1 MRRFALG
8 MMTSAALMAGLASQ
22 VQASSKDYS
31 KSTKTDLVTKIMG
44 NKSYQV
50 YSSLKL
56 EEVTKKVKTKTKEK
70 KKYTVKKKVAVKKSK
85 KGKTKY
91 KTVKQVKY
99 KWVTKTA
106 YKNVK
111 KKEWKFGKKLTASAD
126 FRYAHVQSKSY
137 KVKDGKRY
145 YYIYVDGRPVGYVNE
160 KAFAL
165 SKANVVSQVS
175 LVNNPSDSVGFNAED
190 AINYV
195 TDQHGSLVDN
205 DSVEIS
211 CKSAKLNI
219 SDTGYVSSRKA
230 GTAVLTFKYGKA
242 KATSKL
248 TVRGDAKEGISSADV
263 TPVKTDLPEIKTWS
277 ARYGARLSS
286 SSTITSKDAVS
297 SSHKYWATKTM
308 SGNAKGADIETIFY
322 HPAVLSAPGSSNL
335 EAKVSSAVQGIDFY
349 DNDLVTSNL
358 DLGQADNWEARGHM
372 VYYNMRRVKKYNWH
386 LIPSKILSF
395 NTWLS
400 YIKNIKVSPYMK
412 LGHGQSVGSTKK
424 YAYVLANWNRSHNWS
439 NSQELIRVKKSTM
452 EIDKIW
458 TFKVWNGSAKYPRI
472 FLNADVIDDNTLLAL
487 FHNASKHRYE
497 YWKISRS
504 GDSFKAKEVGATGS
518 DLIKAKEVGATGSD
532 LIRTGSDRIS
542 NSDEV
547 HPEVQGF
554 VWNSA
559 YDVYYI
565 AFNDYLFKI
574 GAGLDGKTDAGKLLN
589 YYKFDTGRRE
599 FEGLSS
605 YGPELYL
612 NLNHPTETLKVNH
625 ITK

>member
-70 KKYTVKKKVAVKKSK
+70 KKYTVKKKVAVKKKSK

-111 KKEWKFGKKLTASAD
+111 KKEWKFGKKLTSSAD

-137 KVKDGKRY
+137 KVKGGKRY

-211 CKSAKLNI
+211 CKSAELNI
-219 SDTGYVSSRKA
+219 SDTGYVSSCKA

-263 TPVKTDLPEIKTWS
+263 TPVKTDLPEIETWS
-277 ARYGARLSS
+277 ANDGARLSS

-372 VYYNMRRVKKYNWH
+372 VYYNMRKVKKYNWQ
-386 LIPSKILSF
+386 LIPSKMLSF

-424 YAYVLANWNRSHNWS
+424 YVYVLANWNRSNNWS

-458 TFKVWNGSAKYPRI
+458 TFKVWNASAKYPRI

-518 DLIKAKEVGATGSD
+518 DLI
-532 LIRTGSDRIS
+532 S
-542 NSDEV
+542 NSA
-547 HPEVQGF
+547 EVQGF

-605 YGPELYL
+605 YGPELYV

>member
-70 KKYTVKKKVAVKKSK
+70 KKYTVKKKSK

-99 KWVTKTA
+99 KWVTKAA

-111 KKEWKFGKKLTASAD
+111 KKEWKFGKKLTVSTD

-263 TPVKTDLPEIKTWS
+263 TPVKTDLPKIETWS
-277 ARYGARLSS
+277 ASDGASLSS
-286 SSTITSKDAVS
+286 SSTITSEDAVS
-297 SSHKYWATKTM
+297 SSHKYWATDM

-372 VYYNMRRVKKYNWH
+372 VYYNMRKVKKYNWQ
-386 LIPSKILSF
+386 LIPSKMLSF

-424 YAYVLANWNRSHNWS
+424 YVYVLANWNRSINWS

-487 FHNASKHRYE
+487 FHNASKHCYE

-518 DLIKAKEVGATGSD
+518 DLI
-532 LIRTGSDRIS
+532 RTDSDR
-542 NSDEV
+542 SDEV

>member
-31 KSTKTDLVTKIMG
+31 KSTKTDLVTKIIG
-44 NKSYQV
+44 SKSYQV

-70 KKYTVKKKVAVKKSK
+70 KKYTVKKKVAVKKKSK

-99 KWVTKTA
+99 KWVTKTT

-111 KKEWKFGKKLTASAD
+111 KKEWKFGKKLTASSD

-137 KVKDGKRY
+137 KVKGGKRY

-195 TDQHGSLVDN
+195 TDKHGSLVDN

-242 KATSKL
+242 RATSKL
-248 TVRGDAKEGISSADV
+248 TVRGDAKEGISMADV

-277 ARYGARLSS
+277 ASDGASLSS
-286 SSTITSKDAVS
+286 SSTVTSEDAVS
-297 SSHKYWATKTM
+297 SSHKYWATNM

-358 DLGQADNWEARGHM
+358 DLGQADNREARGHM
-372 VYYNMRRVKKYNWH
+372 VYYNMRGVKKYNWQ
-386 LIPSKILSF
+386 LIPSKMLSF

-424 YAYVLANWNRSHNWS
+424 YVYVLANWNRSNNWS

-472 FLNADVIDDNTLLAL
+472 FLNADVIDDNTLIAL

-497 YWKISRS
+497 YWKITRS

-518 DLIKAKEVGATGSD
+518 DLI
-532 LIRTGSDRIS
+532 S
-542 NSDEV
+542 NSA
-547 HPEVQGF
+547 EVQGF
-554 VWNSA
+554 VWDSA

-574 GAGLDGKTDAGKLLN
+574 GAGLDGGTEAGKLLN
-589 YYKFDTGRRE
+589 YYKFDTGRE
-599 FEGLSS
+599 FEGLGS
-605 YGPELYL
+605 YKGELYV
-612 NLNHPTETLKVNH
+612 NLNHPTETLKVDH

>member
-70 KKYTVKKKVAVKKSK
+70 KKYTVKKKVAVKKKSK

-137 KVKDGKRY
+137 KVKGGKRY

-263 TPVKTDLPEIKTWS
+263 TPVKTDLPEIQTWS
-277 ARYGARLSS
+277 ASDGASLSS
-286 SSTITSKDAVS
+286 SSTTTSKDAVS
-297 SSHKYWATKTM
+297 SSHKYWATDM

-358 DLGQADNWEARGHM
+358 DLGQADNREARGHM
-372 VYYNMRRVKKYNWH
+372 VYYNMRGVKKYNWQ
-386 LIPSKILSF
+386 LIPSKMLSF

-424 YAYVLANWNRSHNWS
+424 YVYVLANWNRSNNWS

-472 FLNADVIDDNTLLAL
+472 FLNADVIDDNTLIAL

-497 YWKISRS
+497 YWKITRS

-518 DLIKAKEVGATGSD
+518 DLI
-532 LIRTGSDRIS
+532 S
-542 NSDEV
+542 NST
-547 HPEVQGF
+547 EVQGF
-554 VWNSA
+554 VWDSA

-574 GAGLDGKTDAGKLLN
+574 GAGLDGGTEAGKLLN
-589 YYKFDTGRRE
+589 YYKFDTGRE
-599 FEGLSS
+599 FEGLGS
-605 YGPELYL
+605 YKGELYV
-612 NLNHPTETLKVNH
+612 NLNHPTETLKVDH

>member
-44 NKSYQV
+44 DKSYQV

-70 KKYTVKKKVAVKKSK
+70 KKYTVKKKVAVKKKSK

-111 KKEWKFGKKLTASAD
+111 KKEWKFGKKLTASAA

-145 YYIYVDGRPVGYVNE
+145 YYIYVNGRPVGYVNE

-190 AINYV
+190 AINYL
-195 TDQHGSLVDN
+195 TDKHGSLVDN
-205 DSVEIS
+205 DLVEIS
-211 CKSAKLNI
+211 CKSAKLKI
-219 SDTGYVSSRKA
+219 SDTGYISSRKA
-230 GTAVLTFKYGKA
+230 GKAVLTFKYGKA
-242 KATSKL
+242 KATGKL
-248 TVRGDAKEGISSADV
+248 TVRGNAKEGISSADV
-263 TPVKTDLPEIKTWS
+263 APVKTDLPEIKTWS
-277 ARYGARLSS
+277 ASDGASPSS
-286 SSTITSKDAVS
+286 SSTITSEDAVS
-297 SSHKYWATKTM
+297 SSHKYWATNM

-358 DLGQADNWEARGHM
+358 DLGQADNREARGHM
-372 VYYNMRRVKKYNWH
+372 VYYNMRKVKKYNWQ
-386 LIPSKILSF
+386 LIPSKTLSF

-424 YAYVLANWNRSHNWS
+424 YAYVLANWNRSNNWS

-472 FLNADVIDDNTLLAL
+472 FLNADVIDDNTLIAL

-518 DLIKAKEVGATGSD
+518 DLI
-532 LIRTGSDRIS
+532 S
-542 NSDEV
+542 NSA
-547 HPEVQGF
+547 EVQGF
-554 VWNSA
+554 VWDSA

-574 GAGLDGKTDAGKLLN
+574 GAGLDGGTEAGKLLN
-589 YYKFDTGRRE
+589 YYKFDTGRE
-599 FEGLSS
+599 FEGMGS
-605 YGPELYL
+605 YKGELYV
-612 NLNHPTETLKVNH
+612 NLNHPTETLKVDH

>member
-70 KKYTVKKKVAVKKSK
+70 KKYTVKKKVAVKKKSK

-111 KKEWKFGKKLTASAD
+111 KKEWKFGKKLTTSAD

-137 KVKDGKRY
+137 KVKGGKRY

-211 CKSAKLNI
+211 CKSAELNI

-263 TPVKTDLPEIKTWS
+263 TPVKTDLPEIQTWS
-277 ARYGARLSS
+277 ASDGASLSS

-297 SSHKYWATKTM
+297 SSHKYWATDM
-308 SGNAKGADIETIFY
+308 SGNAKGADIETVFY

-372 VYYNMRRVKKYNWH
+372 VYYNMRKVKKYKWQ
-386 LIPSKILSF
+386 LIPSKMLSF

-424 YAYVLANWNRSHNWS
+424 YVYVLANWNRSNNWS

-487 FHNASKHRYE
+487 FHNASKHCYE
-497 YWKISRS
+497 YWKISRN
-504 GDSFKAKEVGATGS
+504 GDSF
-518 DLIKAKEVGATGSD
+518 KAKEVGATGSD
-532 LIRTGSDRIS
+532 LIRTGSDS
-542 NSDEV
+542 AEV

-589 YYKFDTGRRE
+589 RYKFDTRPRE

-605 YGPELYL
+605 YKAELYV
-612 NLNHPTETLKVNH
+612 NLNHPAETLKVNH

>member
-31 KSTKTDLVTKIMG
+31 KSRKTDLVTKIMG
-44 NKSYQV
+44 DKSYQV

-106 YKNVK
+106 YKNVN
-111 KKEWKFGKKLTASAD
+111 KKEWKFGKKLTASAA

-195 TDQHGSLVDN
+195 TDKHGSLVDN

-211 CKSAKLNI
+211 CKSAKLKI
-219 SDTGYVSSRKA
+219 SDTGYISSRKA
-230 GTAVLTFKYGKA
+230 GTAILTFKYGKA

-248 TVRGDAKEGISSADV
+248 KVRGDAKEGISSADV
-263 TPVKTDLPEIKTWS
+263 APVKTDLPEIKTWS
-277 ARYGARLSS
+277 ASDGASPSS
-286 SSTITSKDAVS
+286 SSTITSEDAVS
-297 SSHKYWATKTM
+297 SSHKYWATNM

-358 DLGQADNWEARGHM
+358 DLGQADNREARGHM
-372 VYYNMRRVKKYNWH
+372 VYYNMRKVKKYNWQ
-386 LIPSKILSF
+386 LIPSKTLSF

-424 YAYVLANWNRSHNWS
+424 YAYVLANWNRSNNWS
-439 NSQELIRVKKSTM
+439 NSQELIRVKKSSM

-518 DLIKAKEVGATGSD
+518 DLI
-532 LIRTGSDRIS
+532 S
-542 NSDEV
+542 NSA
-547 HPEVQGF
+547 EVQGF
-554 VWNSA
+554 VWDSA

-574 GAGLDGKTDAGKLLN
+574 GAGLDGGTEAGKLLN
-589 YYKFDTGRRE
+589 YYKFDTGRE
-599 FEGLSS
+599 FEGMGS
-605 YGPELYL
+605 YKGELYV
-612 NLNHPTETLKVNH
+612 NLNHPTETLKVDH

>member
-8 MMTSAALMAGLASQ
+8 MMTSAALIAGLASQ

-44 NKSYQV
+44 DKSYQV

-56 EEVTKKVKTKTKEK
+56 EEVTKKVKTKAKEK
-70 KKYTVKKKVAVKKSK
+70 KKYTVKKKVAVKKKSK

-111 KKEWKFGKKLTASAD
+111 KKEWKFGKKFTASAA

-195 TDQHGSLVDN
+195 TDKHGSLVDN

-211 CKSAKLNI
+211 CKSAKLKI
-219 SDTGYVSSRKA
+219 SDTGYISSRKA

-248 TVRGDAKEGISSADV
+248 TVRRDAKEGISSADV
-263 TPVKTDLPEIKTWS
+263 APVKTDLPEIKTWS
-277 ARYGARLSS
+277 ASDGASPSS
-286 SSTITSKDAVS
+286 SSTITSEDAVS
-297 SSHKYWATKTM
+297 SSHKYWATNM

-358 DLGQADNWEARGHM
+358 DLGQADNREARGHM
-372 VYYNMRRVKKYNWH
+372 VYYNMRKVKKYNWQ
-386 LIPSKILSF
+386 LIPSKMLSF

-424 YAYVLANWNRSHNWS
+424 YAYVLANWNRSNNWS

-472 FLNADVIDDNTLLAL
+472 FLNADVIDDNTLIAL

-518 DLIKAKEVGATGSD
+518 DLI
-532 LIRTGSDRIS
+532 S
-542 NSDEV
+542 NSA
-547 HPEVQGF
+547 EVQGF
-554 VWNSA
+554 VWDSA

-574 GAGLDGKTDAGKLLN
+574 GAGLDGGTEAGKLLN
-589 YYKFDTGRRE
+589 YYKFDTGRE
-599 FEGLSS
+599 FEGMGS
-605 YGPELYL
+605 YKGELYV
-612 NLNHPTETLKVNH
+612 NLNHPTETLKVDH

>member
-56 EEVTKKVKTKTKEK
+56 EEVTKKVKAKTKEK
-70 KKYTVKKKVAVKKSK
+70 KKYTVKKRVAVKKKSK

-137 KVKDGKRY
+137 KVKGGKRY

-211 CKSAKLNI
+211 CKSAELNI

-263 TPVKTDLPEIKTWS
+263 TPVKTDLPEIETWS
-277 ARYGARLSS
+277 ASDGASLSS

-297 SSHKYWATKTM
+297 SSHKYWATDM

-358 DLGQADNWEARGHM
+358 DLGQADNREARGHM
-372 VYYNMRRVKKYNWH
+372 VYYNMRKVKKCNWQ
-386 LIPSKILSF
+386 LIPSKMLSF

-424 YAYVLANWNRSHNWS
+424 YVYVLANWNRSNNWS

-472 FLNADVIDDNTLLAL
+472 FLNADVIDDNTLIAL

-497 YWKISRS
+497 YWKITRS

-518 DLIKAKEVGATGSD
+518 DLI
-532 LIRTGSDRIS
+532 S
-542 NSDEV
+542 NST
-547 HPEVQGF
+547 EVQGF
-554 VWNSA
+554 VWDSA

-574 GAGLDGKTDAGKLLN
+574 GAGLDGGTEAGKLLN
-589 YYKFDTGRRE
+589 YYKFDTGRE
-599 FEGLSS
+599 FEGLGS
-605 YGPELYL
+605 YKGELYV
-612 NLNHPTETLKVNH
+612 NLNHPTETLKVDH

>member
-8 MMTSAALMAGLASQ
+8 MMTSAALMAGLANQ

-44 NKSYQV
+44 NKSHQV

-56 EEVTKKVKTKTKEK
+56 EEVTKKVKAKSKEK
-70 KKYTVKKKVAVKKSK
+70 KKYTVKKKVAVKKNSK

-91 KTVKQVKY
+91 RTVKQVKY

-137 KVKDGKRY
+137 KVKGGKRY

-211 CKSAKLNI
+211 CKSAELNI

-230 GTAVLTFKYGKA
+230 GTAVLTFRYGKA

-263 TPVKTDLPEIKTWS
+263 TPVKTDLPEIETWS
-277 ARYGARLSS
+277 ASDGASLSS

-297 SSHKYWATKTM
+297 SSHKYWATDM

-372 VYYNMRRVKKYNWH
+372 VYYNMRKVKKYNWQ
-386 LIPSKILSF
+386 LIPSKMLSF

-424 YAYVLANWNRSHNWS
+424 YVYVLANWNRSNNWS

-497 YWKISRS
+497 YWKISRN

-518 DLIKAKEVGATGSD
+518 DLI
-532 LIRTGSDRIS
+532 S
-542 NSDEV
+542 NSA
-547 HPEVQGF
+547 EVQGF

-605 YGPELYL
+605 YGPELYV

>member
-8 MMTSAALMAGLASQ
+8 MMTSAALMAGLSSQ

-31 KSTKTDLVTKIMG
+31 KNTKTDLVTKIMG
-44 NKSYQV
+44 DKSYQV

-70 KKYTVKKKVAVKKSK
+70 KKVAVKKKSK
-85 KGKTKY
+85 KGKT
-91 KTVKQVKY
+91 KY

-111 KKEWKFGKKLTASAD
+111 KKEWKFGKKLTASSD

-137 KVKDGKRY
+137 KIKDGKRY

-230 GTAVLTFKYGKA
+230 GTAVLIFKYGKA

-277 ARYGARLSS
+277 ASDGASLSS
-286 SSTITSKDAVS
+286 SSTVTSEDAVS
-297 SSHKYWATKTM
+297 SSHKYWATDM

-358 DLGQADNWEARGHM
+358 DLGQADNREARGHM
-372 VYYNMRRVKKYNWH
+372 VYYNMRGVKKYNWQ
-386 LIPSKILSF
+386 LIPSKMLSF

-424 YAYVLANWNRSHNWS
+424 YVYVLANWNRSNNWS

-472 FLNADVIDDNTLLAL
+472 FLNADVIDDNTLIAL

-518 DLIKAKEVGATGSD
+518 DLI
-532 LIRTGSDRIS
+532 S
-542 NSDEV
+542 NSA
-547 HPEVQGF
+547 EVQGF
-554 VWNSA
+554 VWDSA

-574 GAGLDGKTDAGKLLN
+574 GAGLDGGTEAGKLLN
-589 YYKFDTGRRE
+589 YYKFDTGRE
-599 FEGLSS
+599 FEGLGS
-605 YGPELYL
+605 YKGELYV
-612 NLNHPTETLKVNH
+612 NLNHPTETLKVDH

>member
-70 KKYTVKKKVAVKKSK
+70 KKYTVKRKVALKKKSK

-111 KKEWKFGKKLTASAD
+111 KKEWKFGKKLTSSAD

-137 KVKDGKRY
+137 KVKGGKRY

-211 CKSAKLNI
+211 CKSTKLNI

-263 TPVKTDLPEIKTWS
+263 TPVKTDLPEIETWS
-277 ARYGARLSS
+277 ASDGARLSS

-297 SSHKYWATKTM
+297 SSHKYWATNM

-358 DLGQADNWEARGHM
+358 DLGQADNREARGHM
-372 VYYNMRRVKKYNWH
+372 VYYNMRRVKKYNWQ
-386 LIPSKILSF
+386 LIPSKMLSF

-424 YAYVLANWNRSHNWS
+424 YIYILANWNRSNNWS

-497 YWKISRS
+497 YWKISRN
-504 GDSFKAKEVGATGS
+504 GDSFKSKEVGATGS
-518 DLIKAKEVGATGSD
+518 DLI
-532 LIRTGSDRIS
+532 S
-542 NSDEV
+542 NSA
-547 HPEVQGF
+547 EVQGF
-554 VWNSA
+554 VWDSA

-574 GAGLDGKTDAGKLLN
+574 GAGLDGGTEAGKLLN
-589 YYKFDTGRRE
+589 YYNFHTGRE
-599 FEGLSS
+599 FEGLGS
-605 YGPELYL
+605 YKGELYV
-612 NLNHPTETLKVNH
+612 NLNHPTETLKVDY

>member
-44 NKSYQV
+44 DKSYQV

-70 KKYTVKKKVAVKKSK
+70 KKYTVKKKVAVKKGK

-195 TDQHGSLVDN
+195 TDKHGSLVDN

-219 SDTGYVSSRKA
+219 SDTGYVSSKKA

-248 TVRGDAKEGISSADV
+248 TVRGDAKEGISSANI

-277 ARYGARLSS
+277 ASDGASLSS
-286 SSTITSKDAVS
+286 SSTVTSEDAVS
-297 SSHKYWATKTM
+297 SSHKYWATNM
-308 SGNAKGADIETIFY
+308 SGNTKGADIETIFY

-358 DLGQADNWEARGHM
+358 DLGQADNREARGHM
-372 VYYNMRRVKKYNWH
+372 VYYNMRGVKKYNWQ
-386 LIPSKILSF
+386 LIPSKMLSF

-424 YAYVLANWNRSHNWS
+424 YVYVLANWNRSNNWS

-458 TFKVWNGSAKYPRI
+458 TFKVWNGSVKYPRI
-472 FLNADVIDDNTLLAL
+472 FLNADVIDDNTLIAL

-518 DLIKAKEVGATGSD
+518 DLI
-532 LIRTGSDRIS
+532 S
-542 NSDEV
+542 NSA
-547 HPEVQGF
+547 EVQGF
-554 VWNSA
+554 AWDSA

-574 GAGLDGKTDAGKLLN
+574 GAGLDGEMEAGKLLN
-589 YYKFDTGRRE
+589 YYKFDTGRE
-599 FEGLSS
+599 FEGLGS
-605 YGPELYL
+605 YKGELYV
-612 NLNHPTETLKVNH
+612 NLNHPTETLKVDH

>member
-70 KKYTVKKKVAVKKSK
+70 KKYTVKKK
-85 KGKTKY
+85 
-91 KTVKQVKY
+91 
-99 KWVTKTA
+99 
-106 YKNVK
+106 
-111 KKEWKFGKKLTASAD
+111 EWKFGKKLTASAD

-137 KVKDGKRY
+137 KVKGGKRY

-248 TVRGDAKEGISSADV
+248 TVRGDAKEGISSAGV

-277 ARYGARLSS
+277 ASDGASLSS
-286 SSTITSKDAVS
+286 SSTTTSKDAVS
-297 SSHKYWATKTM
+297 SSHKYWATNM

-358 DLGQADNWEARGHM
+358 DLGQADNREARGHM
-372 VYYNMRRVKKYNWH
+372 VYYNMRGVKKYNWQ
-386 LIPSKILSF
+386 LIPSKMLSF

-424 YAYVLANWNRSHNWS
+424 YIYILANWNRSNNWF

-497 YWKISRS
+497 YWKISRN

-518 DLIKAKEVGATGSD
+518 DLI
-532 LIRTGSDRIS
+532 S
-542 NSDEV
+542 NSA
-547 HPEVQGF
+547 EVQGF
-554 VWNSA
+554 VWDSA

-574 GAGLDGKTDAGKLLN
+574 GAGLDGGTEAGKLLN

-605 YGPELYL
+605 YKGELYV

>member
-70 KKYTVKKKVAVKKSK
+70 KKYTVKRKVAVKKKSK

-111 KKEWKFGKKLTASAD
+111 KKEWKFGKKLTSSAD

-137 KVKDGKRY
+137 KVKGGKRY

-219 SDTGYVSSRKA
+219 SDTGYVYSRKA

-263 TPVKTDLPEIKTWS
+263 TPVKTDLPEIETWS
-277 ARYGARLSS
+277 ASDGARLSS
-286 SSTITSKDAVS
+286 SSTTTSKDAVS
-297 SSHKYWATKTM
+297 SSHKYWATNM

-358 DLGQADNWEARGHM
+358 DLGQADNREARGHM
-372 VYYNMRRVKKYNWH
+372 VYYNMRGVKKYNWQ
-386 LIPSKILSF
+386 LIPSKMLSF

-424 YAYVLANWNRSHNWS
+424 YVYVLANWNRSNNWS

-458 TFKVWNGSAKYPRI
+458 TFKAWNGSAKYPRI

-518 DLIKAKEVGATGSD
+518 DLI
-532 LIRTGSDRIS
+532 S
-542 NSDEV
+542 NSA
-547 HPEVQGF
+547 EVQGF
-554 VWNSA
+554 VWDSA

-574 GAGLDGKTDAGKLLN
+574 GAGLDGGTEAGKLLN
-589 YYKFDTGRRE
+589 YYKFDTGRE
-599 FEGLSS
+599 FEGLGS
-605 YGPELYL
+605 YKGELYV
-612 NLNHPTETLKVNH
+612 NLNHPTETLKVDY

>member
-8 MMTSAALMAGLASQ
+8 MMTNAALMAGLASQ

-70 KKYTVKKKVAVKKSK
+70 KKYTVKKKVAVKKKSK

-137 KVKDGKRY
+137 KVKGGKRY

-211 CKSAKLNI
+211 CKSAELNI

-277 ARYGARLSS
+277 ASDGDSLSS
-286 SSTITSKDAVS
+286 SSTITSEDAVS
-297 SSHKYWATKTM
+297 SSHKYWATNM
-308 SGNAKGADIETIFY
+308 SGDAKGADIETIFY

-358 DLGQADNWEARGHM
+358 DLGQADSREARGHM
-372 VYYNMRRVKKYNWH
+372 VYYNMRGVKKYNWQ
-386 LIPSKILSF
+386 LIPSKMLSF

-424 YAYVLANWNRSHNWS
+424 YVYVLANWNRSNNWS

-497 YWKISRS
+497 YWKISRN
-504 GDSFKAKEVGATGS
+504 GDSF
-518 DLIKAKEVGATGSD
+518 KAKEVGATGSD

-542 NSDEV
+542 NSAEV

-554 VWNSA
+554 VWDSA

-574 GAGLDGKTDAGKLLN
+574 GAGLDGGTEAGKLLN
-589 YYKFDTGRRE
+589 YYKFDTGRE
-599 FEGLSS
+599 FEGLGS
-605 YGPELYL
+605 YKGELYV

>member
-8 MMTSAALMAGLASQ
+8 MMTSAALIAGLASQ

-44 NKSYQV
+44 DKSYQV

-70 KKYTVKKKVAVKKSK
+70 KKYTVKKKVAVKKKSK

-111 KKEWKFGKKLTASAD
+111 KKEWKFGKKLTASAA

-195 TDQHGSLVDN
+195 TDKHGSLVDN

-211 CKSAKLNI
+211 CKSAKLKI
-219 SDTGYVSSRKA
+219 SDTGYISSRKA
-230 GTAVLTFKYGKA
+230 GTAILTFKYGKA

-263 TPVKTDLPEIKTWS
+263 APVKTDLPEIKTWS
-277 ARYGARLSS
+277 ASDGASPSS
-286 SSTITSKDAVS
+286 SSTITSEDAAS
-297 SSHKYWATKTM
+297 SSHKYWATNM
-308 SGNAKGADIETIFY
+308 SGNPKGADIETIFY

-358 DLGQADNWEARGHM
+358 DLGQADNREARGHM
-372 VYYNMRRVKKYNWH
+372 VYYNMRKVKKYNWQ
-386 LIPSKILSF
+386 LIPSKTLSF

-412 LGHGQSVGSTKK
+412 LGHGQPVGSTKK
-424 YAYVLANWNRSHNWS
+424 YAYVLANWNRSNNWS

-472 FLNADVIDDNTLLAL
+472 FLNADVIDDNTLIAL

-518 DLIKAKEVGATGSD
+518 DLI
-532 LIRTGSDRIS
+532 S
-542 NSDEV
+542 NSA
-547 HPEVQGF
+547 EVQGF
-554 VWNSA
+554 VWDSA

-574 GAGLDGKTDAGKLLN
+574 GAGLDGGTEAGKLLN
-589 YYKFDTGRRE
+589 YYKFDTGRE
-599 FEGLSS
+599 FEGMGS
-605 YGPELYL
+605 YKGELYV
-612 NLNHPTETLKVNH
+612 NLNHPTETLKVDR

>member
-44 NKSYQV
+44 DKSYQV

-70 KKYTVKKKVAVKKSK
+70 KKYTVKKKSK
-85 KGKTKY
+85 KGKT
-91 KTVKQVKY
+91 KY

-137 KVKDGKRY
+137 KVKGGKRY

-248 TVRGDAKEGISSADV
+248 KVRGDAKEGISSAGV
-263 TPVKTDLPEIKTWS
+263 TPVKTDLPKIETWS
-277 ARYGARLSS
+277 ARDRASSHKHWATKSAR
-286 SSTITSKDAVS
+286 DRA
-297 SSHKYWATKTM
+297 SSHKYWATNM

-372 VYYNMRRVKKYNWH
+372 VYYNMRKVKEYNWQ
-386 LIPSKILSF
+386 LIPSKMLSF

-424 YAYVLANWNRSHNWS
+424 YVYVLANWNRSNNWS

-497 YWKISRS
+497 YWKISRN

-518 DLIKAKEVGATGSD
+518 DLI
-532 LIRTGSDRIS
+532 S
-542 NSDEV
+542 NSA
-547 HPEVQGF
+547 EVQGF

-605 YGPELYL
+605 YGPELYV

>member
-70 KKYTVKKKVAVKKSK
+70 KKYTVKKK
-85 KGKTKY
+85 
-91 KTVKQVKY
+91 
-99 KWVTKTA
+99 
-106 YKNVK
+106 
-111 KKEWKFGKKLTASAD
+111 EWKFGKKLTASAD

-137 KVKDGKRY
+137 KVKGGKRY

-263 TPVKTDLPEIKTWS
+263 TPVKTDLPEIETWS
-277 ARYGARLSS
+277 ASDGASLSS
-286 SSTITSKDAVS
+286 SSTITSGDAVS
-297 SSHKYWATKTM
+297 SSHKYWATNM

-358 DLGQADNWEARGHM
+358 DLGQADNREARGHM
-372 VYYNMRRVKKYNWH
+372 VYYNMRGVKKYNWQ
-386 LIPSKILSF
+386 LIPSKMLSF

-424 YAYVLANWNRSHNWS
+424 YVYVLANWNRSNNWF

-497 YWKISRS
+497 YWKISRN

-518 DLIKAKEVGATGSD
+518 DLI
-532 LIRTGSDRIS
+532 S
-542 NSDEV
+542 NSA
-547 HPEVQGF
+547 EVQGF
-554 VWNSA
+554 VWDSA

-574 GAGLDGKTDAGKLLN
+574 GAGLDGGTEAGKLLN

-605 YGPELYL
+605 YKGELYV

>member
-70 KKYTVKKKVAVKKSK
+70 KKYTVKKK
-85 KGKTKY
+85 
-91 KTVKQVKY
+91 
-99 KWVTKTA
+99 
-106 YKNVK
+106 
-111 KKEWKFGKKLTASAD
+111 EWKFGKKLTASAD

-137 KVKDGKRY
+137 KVKGGKRY

-263 TPVKTDLPEIKTWS
+263 TPVKTDLPEIETWS
-277 ARYGARLSS
+277 ASDGASLSS
-286 SSTITSKDAVS
+286 SSTITSGDAVS
-297 SSHKYWATKTM
+297 SSHKYWATNM
-308 SGNAKGADIETIFY
+308 SGNAKVADIETIFY

-358 DLGQADNWEARGHM
+358 DLGQADNREARGHM
-372 VYYNMRRVKKYNWH
+372 VYYNMRGVKKYNWQ
-386 LIPSKILSF
+386 LIPSKMLSF

-424 YAYVLANWNRSHNWS
+424 YVYVLANWNRSNNWS

-497 YWKISRS
+497 YWKISRN

-518 DLIKAKEVGATGSD
+518 DLI
-532 LIRTGSDRIS
+532 S
-542 NSDEV
+542 NSA
-547 HPEVQGF
+547 EVQGF
-554 VWNSA
+554 VWDSA

-574 GAGLDGKTDAGKLLN
+574 GAGLDGGTEAGKLLN

-605 YGPELYL
+605 YKGELYV

>member
-44 NKSYQV
+44 DKSYQV

-70 KKYTVKKKVAVKKSK
+70 KKVAVKKKSK
-85 KGKTKY
+85 KGKT
-91 KTVKQVKY
+91 KY

-137 KVKDGKRY
+137 KVKGGKRY

-263 TPVKTDLPEIKTWS
+263 TPAKTDLPEIKTWS
-277 ARYGARLSS
+277 ASDGASQSS
-286 SSTITSKDAVS
+286 SSTITSEDAVS
-297 SSHKYWATKTM
+297 SSHKYWATNM

-358 DLGQADNWEARGHM
+358 DLGQADNREARGHM
-372 VYYNMRRVKKYNWH
+372 VYYNMRRVKKYNWQ
-386 LIPSKILSF
+386 LIPSKMLSF

-424 YAYVLANWNRSHNWS
+424 YVYVLANWNRSNNWS

-497 YWKISRS
+497 YWKISRN
-504 GDSFKAKEVGATGS
+504 GDSFKAKEVGATDS
-518 DLIKAKEVGATGSD
+518 DLI
-532 LIRTGSDRIS
+532 S
-542 NSDEV
+542 NSA
-547 HPEVQGF
+547 EVQGF
-554 VWNSA
+554 VWDSA

-574 GAGLDGKTDAGKLLN
+574 GAGLDGGTEAGKLLN
-589 YYKFDTGRRE
+589 YYKFDTGRE
-599 FEGLSS
+599 FEAWAATRVSS
-605 YGPELYL
+605 
-612 NLNHPTETLKVNH
+612 TST
-625 ITK
+625 

>member
-70 KKYTVKKKVAVKKSK
+70 KKYTVKKKSK

-263 TPVKTDLPEIKTWS
+263 TPVKTDLPEIETWS
-277 ARYGARLSS
+277 ASDGASLSS

-297 SSHKYWATKTM
+297 SSHKYWATDM

-372 VYYNMRRVKKYNWH
+372 VYYNMRKVKKYNWQ
-386 LIPSKILSF
+386 LIPSKMLSF

-424 YAYVLANWNRSHNWS
+424 YVYVLANWNRSINWS

-497 YWKISRS
+497 YWKISRN
-504 GDSFKAKEVGATGS
+504 GDSF
-518 DLIKAKEVGATGSD
+518 KAKEVGATGSD
-532 LIRTGSDRIS
+532 LIRTGSDLIS
-542 NSDEV
+542 NSAEVHPKV

>member
-70 KKYTVKKKVAVKKSK
+70 KKYTVKKK
-85 KGKTKY
+85 
-91 KTVKQVKY
+91 
-99 KWVTKTA
+99 
-106 YKNVK
+106 
-111 KKEWKFGKKLTASAD
+111 EWKFGKKLTASAD

-137 KVKDGKRY
+137 KVKGGKRY

-277 ARYGARLSS
+277 ASDGASLSS
-286 SSTITSKDAVS
+286 SSTITSEDAVS
-297 SSHKYWATKTM
+297 SSHKYWATNM

-335 EAKVSSAVQGIDFY
+335 EAKVSSAVQGIDVY

-358 DLGQADNWEARGHM
+358 DLGQADNREARGHM
-372 VYYNMRRVKKYNWH
+372 VYYNMRGVKKYNWQ
-386 LIPSKILSF
+386 LIPSKMLSF

-424 YAYVLANWNRSHNWS
+424 YVYVLANWNRSNNWS

-497 YWKISRS
+497 YWKISRN

-518 DLIKAKEVGATGSD
+518 DLI
-532 LIRTGSDRIS
+532 S
-542 NSDEV
+542 NSA
-547 HPEVQGF
+547 EVQGF

-589 YYKFDTGRRE
+589 RYKFHTRPRE

-605 YGPELYL
+605 YKAELYV

>member
-70 KKYTVKKKVAVKKSK
+70 KKYTVKKKVAVKKKSK

-111 KKEWKFGKKLTASAD
+111 KKWKFGKKLTVSAD

-145 YYIYVDGRPVGYVNE
+145 YYIYVNGRPVGYVNE

-175 LVNNPSDSVGFNAED
+175 LVNNPYDSVGFNAED

-211 CKSAKLNI
+211 YKSAKLNI

-277 ARYGARLSS
+277 ASDGARLSS
-286 SSTITSKDAVS
+286 SSTTTSKDAVS
-297 SSHKYWATKTM
+297 SSHKYWATNM

-372 VYYNMRRVKKYNWH
+372 VYYNMRKVKKYNWQ
-386 LIPSKILSF
+386 LIPSKMLSF

-424 YAYVLANWNRSHNWS
+424 YVYVLANWNRSNNWS

-497 YWKISRS
+497 YWKISRN

-518 DLIKAKEVGATGSD
+518 DLI
-532 LIRTGSDRIS
+532 S
-542 NSDEV
+542 NSA
-547 HPEVQGF
+547 EVQGF

-589 YYKFDTGRRE
+589 RYKFHTRPRE

-605 YGPELYL
+605 YKAELYV

>member
-111 KKEWKFGKKLTASAD
+111 KKKKWKFGKKLTSSAD

-263 TPVKTDLPEIKTWS
+263 TPVKTDLPEITTWS
-277 ARYGARLSS
+277 ARDGARLSS

-372 VYYNMRRVKKYNWH
+372 VYYNMRKVKKYNWQ
-386 LIPSKILSF
+386 LIPSKMLSF

-424 YAYVLANWNRSHNWS
+424 YVYVLANWNRSNNWS

-487 FHNASKHRYE
+487 FHNASKHCYE

-518 DLIKAKEVGATGSD
+518 DLI
-532 LIRTGSDRIS
+532 S
-542 NSDEV
+542 NSA
-547 HPEVQGF
+547 EVQGF

-605 YGPELYL
+605 YGPELYV

>member
-70 KKYTVKKKVAVKKSK
+70 KKYTVKKKVAVKKKSK

-137 KVKDGKRY
+137 KVKGGKRY

-263 TPVKTDLPEIKTWS
+263 TPVKTDLPEIETWS
-277 ARYGARLSS
+277 ASDGASLSS

-372 VYYNMRRVKKYNWH
+372 VYYNMRKVKKYNWQ
-386 LIPSKILSF
+386 LIPSKMLSF

-424 YAYVLANWNRSHNWS
+424 YVYVLANWNRSINWS

-518 DLIKAKEVGATGSD
+518 DLI
-532 LIRTGSDRIS
+532 S
-542 NSDEV
+542 NSA
-547 HPEVQGF
+547 EVQGF

-574 GAGLDGKTDAGKLLN
+574 GAGLDDKTDAGKLLN
-589 YYKFDTGRRE
+589 YYEFDTGHRE

-605 YGPELYL
+605 YGPELYV

>member
-8 MMTSAALMAGLASQ
+8 MMTSAALIAGLASQ

-44 NKSYQV
+44 GKSYQV

-111 KKEWKFGKKLTASAD
+111 KKEWKFGKKLTASAA

-195 TDQHGSLVDN
+195 TDKHGSLVDN

-211 CKSAKLNI
+211 CKSAKLKI
-219 SDTGYVSSRKA
+219 SDTGYISSRKA
-230 GTAVLTFKYGKA
+230 GTAILTFKYGKA

-248 TVRGDAKEGISSADV
+248 TVRGDAKEGISSANV
-263 TPVKTDLPEIKTWS
+263 EPVKTDLPEIKTWS
-277 ARYGARLSS
+277 ASDGASPSS
-286 SSTITSKDAVS
+286 SSTITSEDAVS
-297 SSHKYWATKTM
+297 SSHKYWATNM

-322 HPAVLSAPGSSNL
+322 HPAVLSAPGSSNV

-358 DLGQADNWEARGHM
+358 DLGQADNREARGHM
-372 VYYNMRRVKKYNWH
+372 AYYNMRKVKKYNWQ
-386 LIPSKILSF
+386 LIPSKTLSF

-424 YAYVLANWNRSHNWS
+424 YAYVLANWNRSNNWS

-472 FLNADVIDDNTLLAL
+472 FLNADVIDDNTLIAL

-518 DLIKAKEVGATGSD
+518 DLI
-532 LIRTGSDRIS
+532 S
-542 NSDEV
+542 NSA
-547 HPEVQGF
+547 EVQGF
-554 VWNSA
+554 VWDSA

-574 GAGLDGKTDAGKLLN
+574 GAGLDGGTEAGKLLN
-589 YYKFDTGRRE
+589 YYKFDTGRE
-599 FEGLSS
+599 FEGMGS
-605 YGPELYL
+605 YKGELYV
-612 NLNHPTETLKVNH
+612 NLNHPTETLKVDH

>member
-70 KKYTVKKKVAVKKSK
+70 KKYTVKKKSNK

-372 VYYNMRRVKKYNWH
+372 VYYNMRKVKKYNWQ
-386 LIPSKILSF
+386 LIPSKMLSF

-424 YAYVLANWNRSHNWS
+424 YVYVLANWNRSNNWS

-518 DLIKAKEVGATGSD
+518 DLI
-532 LIRTGSDRIS
+532 S
-542 NSDEV
+542 NSA
-547 HPEVQGF
+547 EVQGF

>member
-56 EEVTKKVKTKTKEK
+56 EEVTKKVKIKTKEK
-70 KKYTVKKKVAVKKSK
+70 KKYTVKKKSK

-99 KWVTKTA
+99 KWVTKAA

-111 KKEWKFGKKLTASAD
+111 KKEWKFGKKLTVSTD

-211 CKSAKLNI
+211 CKSAELNI

-263 TPVKTDLPEIKTWS
+263 TPVKTDLPEITTWS
-277 ARYGARLSS
+277 ARDGARLSS

-297 SSHKYWATKTM
+297 SSHKYWATDM

-372 VYYNMRRVKKYNWH
+372 VYYNMRKVKKYNWQ
-386 LIPSKILSF
+386 LIPSKMLSF

-424 YAYVLANWNRSHNWS
+424 YVYVLANWNRSINWS

-487 FHNASKHRYE
+487 FHNAYKHCYE
-497 YWKISRS
+497 YWKISRN
-504 GDSFKAKEVGATGS
+504 GDSFKV
-518 DLIKAKEVGATGSD
+518 KEVGATGSD

-542 NSDEV
+542 NSAEV

>member
-70 KKYTVKKKVAVKKSK
+70 KKYTVKKKVAIKKSK

-137 KVKDGKRY
+137 KVKGGKRY

-211 CKSAKLNI
+211 CKSAKLDI

-263 TPVKTDLPEIKTWS
+263 TPVKTDLPEIETWS
-277 ARYGARLSS
+277 ASDGASLSS
-286 SSTITSKDAVS
+286 SSTITSGDAVS
-297 SSHKYWATKTM
+297 SSHKYWATNM
-308 SGNAKGADIETIFY
+308 SGNAKSADIETIFY

-358 DLGQADNWEARGHM
+358 DLGQADNREARGHM
-372 VYYNMRRVKKYNWH
+372 VYYNMRGVKKYNWQ
-386 LIPSKILSF
+386 LIPSKMLSF

-424 YAYVLANWNRSHNWS
+424 YVYVLANWNRSNNWF

-487 FHNASKHRYE
+487 FHNASKHCYE
-497 YWKISRS
+497 YWKISRN

-518 DLIKAKEVGATGSD
+518 DLI
-532 LIRTGSDRIS
+532 S
-542 NSDEV
+542 NSA
-547 HPEVQGF
+547 EVQGF
-554 VWNSA
+554 VWDSA

-565 AFNDYLFKI
+565 AFNDYFFKI
-574 GAGLDGKTDAGKLLN
+574 GAGLDGGTEAGKLLN

-605 YGPELYL
+605 YKGELYV

>member
-137 KVKDGKRY
+137 KVKGGKRY

-211 CKSAKLNI
+211 CKSAELNI

-230 GTAVLTFKYGKA
+230 GTAVLTFRYGKA

-277 ARYGARLSS
+277 ASDGASLSS

-297 SSHKYWATKTM
+297 SSHKYWATDM

-372 VYYNMRRVKKYNWH
+372 VYYNMRKVEKYKWQ
-386 LIPSKILSF
+386 LIPSKMLSF

-424 YAYVLANWNRSHNWS
+424 YVYVLANWNRSINWS

-458 TFKVWNGSAKYPRI
+458 TFKVRNGSAKYPRI

-518 DLIKAKEVGATGSD
+518 DLI
-532 LIRTGSDRIS
+532 S
-542 NSDEV
+542 NSA
-547 HPEVQGF
+547 EVQGF

>member
-70 KKYTVKKKVAVKKSK
+70 KKYTVKKK
-85 KGKTKY
+85 
-91 KTVKQVKY
+91 
-99 KWVTKTA
+99 
-106 YKNVK
+106 
-111 KKEWKFGKKLTASAD
+111 EWKFGKKLTASAD

-137 KVKDGKRY
+137 KVKGGKRY

-263 TPVKTDLPEIKTWS
+263 TPVKTDLPEIETWS
-277 ARYGARLSS
+277 ASDGASLSS
-286 SSTITSKDAVS
+286 SSTTTSKDAVS
-297 SSHKYWATKTM
+297 SSHKYWATNM

-358 DLGQADNWEARGHM
+358 DLGQADNREARGHM
-372 VYYNMRRVKKYNWH
+372 VYYNMRGVKKYNWQ
-386 LIPSKILSF
+386 LIPSNMLSF

-424 YAYVLANWNRSHNWS
+424 YIYILANWNRSNNWF

-458 TFKVWNGSAKYPRI
+458 TFKVWNESAKYPRI

-497 YWKISRS
+497 YWKISRN

-518 DLIKAKEVGATGSD
+518 DLI
-532 LIRTGSDRIS
+532 S
-542 NSDEV
+542 NSA
-547 HPEVQGF
+547 EVQGF
-554 VWNSA
+554 VWDSA

-574 GAGLDGKTDAGKLLN
+574 GAGLDGGTEAGKLLN

-605 YGPELYL
+605 YKGELYV

>member
-44 NKSYQV
+44 DKSYQV

-70 KKYTVKKKVAVKKSK
+70 KKYTVKKKVAVKKKSK

-111 KKEWKFGKKLTASAD
+111 KKEWKFGKKLTASAA

-195 TDQHGSLVDN
+195 TDKHGSLVDN

-211 CKSAKLNI
+211 CKSAKLKI
-219 SDTGYVSSRKA
+219 SDTGYISSRKA

-248 TVRGDAKEGISSADV
+248 TVRRDAKEGISSANV
-263 TPVKTDLPEIKTWS
+263 APVKTDLPEIKTWS
-277 ARYGARLSS
+277 ASDGASPSS
-286 SSTITSKDAVS
+286 SSTITSEDAVS
-297 SSHKYWATKTM
+297 SSHKYWATNM

-358 DLGQADNWEARGHM
+358 DLGQADNREARGHM
-372 VYYNMRRVKKYNWH
+372 VYYNMRKVKKYNWQ
-386 LIPSKILSF
+386 LIPSKTLSF

-412 LGHGQSVGSTKK
+412 LAHGQSVGSTKK
-424 YAYVLANWNRSHNWS
+424 YAYVLANWNRSNNWS

-472 FLNADVIDDNTLLAL
+472 FLNADVIDDNTLIAL

-518 DLIKAKEVGATGSD
+518 DLI
-532 LIRTGSDRIS
+532 S
-542 NSDEV
+542 NSA
-547 HPEVQGF
+547 EVQGF
-554 VWNSA
+554 VWDSA

-574 GAGLDGKTDAGKLLN
+574 GAGLDGGTEAGKLLN
-589 YYKFDTGRRE
+589 YYKFDTGRE
-599 FEGLSS
+599 FEGMGS
-605 YGPELYL
+605 YKGELYV
-612 NLNHPTETLKVNH
+612 NLNHPTETLKVDH

>member
-70 KKYTVKKKVAVKKSK
+70 KKYTVKKKVAVKKKSK

-111 KKEWKFGKKLTASAD
+111 KKEWKFGKELTASAD

-137 KVKDGKRY
+137 KVKGGKRY

-277 ARYGARLSS
+277 ASDGASLSS
-286 SSTITSKDAVS
+286 SSTITSEDAVS
-297 SSHKYWATKTM
+297 SSHKYWATNM

-335 EAKVSSAVQGIDFY
+335 EAKVSSAVQGIDVY

-358 DLGQADNWEARGHM
+358 DLGQADNREARGHM
-372 VYYNMRRVKKYNWH
+372 VYYNMRGVKKYNWQ
-386 LIPSKILSF
+386 LIPSKMLSF

-424 YAYVLANWNRSHNWS
+424 YVYVLANWNRSNNWS

-518 DLIKAKEVGATGSD
+518 DLI
-532 LIRTGSDRIS
+532 S
-542 NSDEV
+542 NSA
-547 HPEVQGF
+547 EVQGF

>member
-1 MRRFALG
+1 
-8 MMTSAALMAGLASQ
+8 MTSAALMAGLASQ

-31 KSTKTDLVTKIMG
+31 KSTKTDLVTKIIG
-44 NKSYQV
+44 SKSYQV

-85 KGKTKY
+85 NGKAKY

-111 KKEWKFGKKLTASAD
+111 KKEWKFGKKLTASSD

-219 SDTGYVSSRKA
+219 SDTGYVSSRKT

-242 KATSKL
+242 KATSKM

-277 ARYGARLSS
+277 ASDGASLSS
-286 SSTITSKDAVS
+286 SSTVTSEDEVS
-297 SSHKYWATKTM
+297 SSHKYWATDM
-308 SGNAKGADIETIFY
+308 SGNTKGADIETIFY

-335 EAKVSSAVQGIDFY
+335 EAKV
-349 DNDLVTSNL
+349 
-358 DLGQADNWEARGHM
+358 
-372 VYYNMRRVKKYNWH
+372 
-386 LIPSKILSF
+386 
-395 NTWLS
+395 
-400 YIKNIKVSPYMK
+400 
-412 LGHGQSVGSTKK
+412 
-424 YAYVLANWNRSHNWS
+424 
-439 NSQELIRVKKSTM
+439 
-452 EIDKIW
+452 
-458 TFKVWNGSAKYPRI
+458 
-472 FLNADVIDDNTLLAL
+472 
-487 FHNASKHRYE
+487 
-497 YWKISRS
+497 ISRS
-504 GDSFKAKEVGATGS
+504 IVTA
-518 DLIKAKEVGATGSD
+518 
-532 LIRTGSDRIS
+532 
-542 NSDEV
+542 
-547 HPEVQGF
+547 
-554 VWNSA
+554 
-559 YDVYYI
+559 
-565 AFNDYLFKI
+565 
-574 GAGLDGKTDAGKLLN
+574 
-589 YYKFDTGRRE
+589 
-599 FEGLSS
+599 
-605 YGPELYL
+605 
-612 NLNHPTETLKVNH
+612 
-625 ITK
+625 

>member
-70 KKYTVKKKVAVKKSK
+70 KKYTVKKK
-85 KGKTKY
+85 
-91 KTVKQVKY
+91 
-99 KWVTKTA
+99 
-106 YKNVK
+106 
-111 KKEWKFGKKLTASAD
+111 EWKFGKKLTASAD

-137 KVKDGKRY
+137 KVKGGKRY
-145 YYIYVDGRPVGYVNE
+145 YYIYIDGRPVGYVNE

-277 ARYGARLSS
+277 ANDGASLSS
-286 SSTITSKDAVS
+286 SSTITSGDAVS
-297 SSHKYWATKTM
+297 SSHKYWATNM

-358 DLGQADNWEARGHM
+358 DLGQADNREARGHM
-372 VYYNMRRVKKYNWH
+372 VYYNMRGVKKYNWQ
-386 LIPSKILSF
+386 LIPSKMLSF

-424 YAYVLANWNRSHNWS
+424 YVYVLANWNRSNNWS

-497 YWKISRS
+497 YWKISRN

-518 DLIKAKEVGATGSD
+518 DLI
-532 LIRTGSDRIS
+532 S
-542 NSDEV
+542 NSA
-547 HPEVQGF
+547 EVQGF
-554 VWNSA
+554 VWDSA

-574 GAGLDGKTDAGKLLN
+574 GAGLDGGTEAGKLLN

-605 YGPELYL
+605 YKGELYV

>member
-70 KKYTVKKKVAVKKSK
+70 KKYTVKKKSK

-111 KKEWKFGKKLTASAD
+111 KKWKFGKKLTVSAD

-145 YYIYVDGRPVGYVNE
+145 YYIYVNGRPVGYVNE

-211 CKSAKLNI
+211 CKSAELNI

-263 TPVKTDLPEIKTWS
+263 TPVKTDLPEIETWS
-277 ARYGARLSS
+277 ANDGAS

-372 VYYNMRRVKKYNWH
+372 VYYNMRKVKKYNWQ
-386 LIPSKILSF
+386 LIPSKMLSF

-424 YAYVLANWNRSHNWS
+424 YVYVLANWNRSKNWS

-518 DLIKAKEVGATGSD
+518 DLI
-532 LIRTGSDRIS
+532 S
-542 NSDEV
+542 NSA
-547 HPEVQGF
+547 EVQGF

-605 YGPELYL
+605 YGPELYV

>member
-1 MRRFALG
+1 
-8 MMTSAALMAGLASQ
+8 MTVS
-22 VQASSKDYS
+22 
-31 KSTKTDLVTKIMG
+31 
-44 NKSYQV
+44 
-50 YSSLKL
+50 
-56 EEVTKKVKTKTKEK
+56 K
-70 KKYTVKKKVAVKKSK
+70 KKYTVKKKVAVKKNSK

-137 KVKDGKRY
+137 KVKGGKRY

-211 CKSAKLNI
+211 CKSAELNI

-230 GTAVLTFKYGKA
+230 GTAVLTFRYGKA

-277 ARYGARLSS
+277 ASDGARLSS
-286 SSTITSKDAVS
+286 SSTTTSKDAVS
-297 SSHKYWATKTM
+297 SSHKYWATNM

-372 VYYNMRRVKKYNWH
+372 VYYNMRKVKKYNWQ
-386 LIPSKILSF
+386 LIPSKMLSF

-424 YAYVLANWNRSHNWS
+424 YVYVLANWNRSNNWS

-497 YWKISRS
+497 YWKISRN

-518 DLIKAKEVGATGSD
+518 NL
-532 LIRTGSDRIS
+532 IS
-542 NSDEV
+542 NSA
-547 HPEVQGF
+547 EVQGF

>member
-70 KKYTVKKKVAVKKSK
+70 KKYTVKKKVAVKKKSK

-137 KVKDGKRY
+137 KVKGGKRY

-211 CKSAKLNI
+211 CKSAELNI

-263 TPVKTDLPEIKTWS
+263 TPVKTDLPEIETWS
-277 ARYGARLSS
+277 ASDGARLSS
-286 SSTITSKDAVS
+286 SSTTTSKDAVS
-297 SSHKYWATKTM
+297 SSHKYWATNM

-358 DLGQADNWEARGHM
+358 DLGQADNREARGHM
-372 VYYNMRRVKKYNWH
+372 VYYNMRKVKKCNWQ
-386 LIPSKILSF
+386 LIPSKMLSF

-424 YAYVLANWNRSHNWS
+424 YVYVLANWNRSNNWS

-497 YWKISRS
+497 YWKISRN

-518 DLIKAKEVGATGSD
+518 DLI
-532 LIRTGSDRIS
+532 S
-542 NSDEV
+542 NSA
-547 HPEVQGF
+547 EVQGF
-554 VWNSA
+554 VWDSA

-574 GAGLDGKTDAGKLLN
+574 GAGLDGGTEAGKLLN
-589 YYKFDTGRRE
+589 YYKFDTGRE
-599 FEGLSS
+599 FEGLGS
-605 YGPELYL
+605 YKGELYV